1 MTPDPEE
8 FLADL
13 GFAETDLRMR
23 IPDRFFES
31 ASRAQGIDVDSF
43 RRSLEHDDLYGSAV
57 RKEYSLIYL
66 VYYRG
71 HDCPVQSFAPNQLS
85 KPTSLFLVG
94 ARDYRWYF
102 HHMHI
107 YYCIFI
113 VY

>member
-1 MTPDPEE
+1 MSSLLNAMTVDPEE

-71 HDCPVQSFAPNQLS
+71 HDCPSVVAKCRLPAKLS
-85 KPTSLFLVG
+85 G
-94 ARDYRWYF
+94 
-102 HHMHI
+102 
-107 YYCIFI
+107 
-113 VY
+113 